1 METDVVYFLGFFVT
15 LIVLIGLSIYSGK
28 KAGKK
33 SGSFTGGGDS
43 SAAIVAGAV
52 IGTLVGGSSTVG
64 TAQLAYNYGL
74 SAWWFTLGGGIGCLI
89 MAIWFV
95 KPLRKKCDGTLTGL
109 IAAEYGPKV
118 GFAATILSSVGIY
131 INIIAQLIAAT
142 AVIAIVIPGV
152 NSFAAA
158 LIAALL
164 MTLYVVFGGVK
175 GTGIVGI
182 LKTVLLYVAAIGGG
196 CIALKLFGGLQPVLD
211 NPNFP
216 HEQYLNLFARGI
228 GKDLGAGVSL
238 VLGVLS
244 TQTYAQA
251 CLSGRSDSEA
261 RKGALISAFMIPP
274 IGVGGI
280 LIGMYMKENCPDLVS
295 AKMAFPQ
302 FVMEYMPSWLGGIV
316 IATLLIAVVGTGA
329 GLALGISTIISRDV
343 VSGTLKKSLDEK
355 KNLQL
360 VRITIIAVLFS
371 AALLTTGSL
380 GDIILDFSFMS
391 MGLRGAVLFVP
402 LMMIL
407 FTKRKIA
414 SQYAFASVIAGP
426 AAVLAGNFIID
437 SFDPLFI
444 GIFVSLIIMIIGYHH
459 ANKSVNLNSKDK

>member
-1 METDVVYFLGFFVT
+1 METDVLYIFGFVIT

-28 KAGKK
+28 KSGKK

-43 SAAIVAGAV
+43 GSVLVAGAI

-64 TAQLAYNYGL
+64 TAQLAYNYGM

-89 MAIWFV
+89 MAVWFV
-95 KPLRKKCDGTLTGL
+95 KPLRNKCDGTLTGL
-109 IAAEYGPKV
+109 IAKAYGSKV

-131 INIIAQLIAAT
+131 INIIAQLIAST
-142 AVIAIVIPGV
+142 AVIAIVIPDIGTF
-152 NSFAAA
+152 SAA
-158 LIAALL
+158 LLAALL

-182 LKTVLLYVAAIGGG
+182 LKTLLLYVAAIGGG
-196 CIALKLFGGLQPVLD
+196 CIALKMFGGLSPIIN
-211 NPNFP
+211 NPNFA
-216 HEQYLNLFARGI
+216 HEQYFNLFARGV

-238 VLGVLS
+238 LLGVLS

-251 CLSGRSDSEA
+251 CMSGKTDAAA

-274 IGVGGI
+274 IGIGGI
-280 LIGMYMKENCPDLVS
+280 LIGMYMKENCPELDS

-302 FVMEYMPSWLGGIV
+302 FVMDYMPPLLGGIV

-329 GLALGISTIISRDV
+329 GLALGISTIINRDV
-343 VSGTLKKSLDEK
+343 IAGTLGKSLDEK
-355 KNLQL
+355 KNLFV
-360 VRITIIAVLFS
+360 VRMTIIIVLFS
-371 AALLTTGSL
+371 AACLTTGSL

-402 LMMIL
+402 MVTVL
-407 FTKRKIA
+407 FIKRKIP
-414 SQYAFASVIAGP
+414 SGYALASVIAGP
-426 AAVLAGNFIID
+426 AAVLIGNFIID

-444 GIFVSLIIMIIGYHH
+444 GILVSILIMAAGY
-459 ANKSVNLNSKDK
+459 AKASN

>member
-1 METDVVYFLGFFVT
+1 METDVVYFFGFFIT

-43 SAAIVAGAV
+43 SAAIVAGAI

-164 MTLYVVFGGVK
+164 MTLYVIFGGVK

-196 CIALKLFGGLQPVLD
+196 CIALKLFGDLQSVLD
-211 NPNFP
+211 NPNFQ
-216 HEQYLNLFARGI
+216 HAQYLNLFARGI

-251 CLSGRSDSEA
+251 CLSGRSDSTDQCVHDPADRRWRHPHRYVHERELPGSGF
-261 RKGALISAFMIPP
+261 RKDGLSAVRHGVYAFMA
-274 IGVGGI
+274 GRHCHCHLADRGGRNR
-280 LIGMYMKENCPDLVS
+280 GRACVRHQYDH
-295 AKMAFPQ
+295 Q
-302 FVMEYMPSWLGGIV
+302 
-316 IATLLIAVVGTGA
+316 
-329 GLALGISTIISRDV
+329 SRCC
-343 VSGTLKKSLDEK
+343 KW
-355 KNLQL
+355 
-360 VRITIIAVLFS
+360 
-371 AALLTTGSL
+371 
-380 GDIILDFSFMS
+380 
-391 MGLRGAVLFVP
+391 
-402 LMMIL
+402 
-407 FTKRKIA
+407 
-414 SQYAFASVIAGP
+414 
-426 AAVLAGNFIID
+426 
-437 SFDPLFI
+437 
-444 GIFVSLIIMIIGYHH
+444 
-459 ANKSVNLNSKDK
+459 NSKKELG

>member
-1 METDVVYFLGFFVT
+1 MNTNILYILGFVITLVT
-15 LIVLIGLSIYSGK
+15 LIGLSIYSGS
-28 KAGKK
+28 KAGRK
-33 SGSFTGGGDS
+33 STSFTGGGDS
-43 SAAIVAGAV
+43 GSVLVAGAI

-95 KPLRKKCDGTLTGL
+95 KPLRAKCDGTLTGL
-109 IAAEYGPKV
+109 IAQEYGSKV

-131 INIIAQLIAAT
+131 INIIAQLIAST
-142 AVIAIVIPGV
+142 AVIAIVVPGIGTLP
-152 NSFAAA
+152 AAM
-158 LIAALL
+158 LAALL

-196 CIALKLFGGLQPVLD
+196 CIALKLFGGVSPIIN
-211 NPNFP
+211 NPNFAP
-216 HEQYLNLFARGI
+216 EQYFNLFARGV
-228 GKDLGAGVSL
+228 GKDLGSGVSL

-251 CLSGRSDSEA
+251 CMSGRTDREA
-261 RKGALISAFMIPP
+261 KKGALISACMIPP
-274 IGVGGI
+274 IGIGGI
-280 LIGMYMKENCPDLVS
+280 MIGMYMKENCPDLES

-302 FVMEYMPSWLGGIV
+302 FVIDYMPPLLGGVV

-343 VSGTLKKSLDEK
+343 VDRKSQAMQDPK
-355 KNLQL
+355 KNLL
-360 VRITIIAVLFS
+360 FVRLTIIVVLFS
-371 AALLTTGSL
+371 AACLTTGSL

-402 LMMIL
+402 LVMVL
-407 FTKRKIA
+407 FAKRKIE
-414 SQYAFASVIAGP
+414 SKYALVAVIAGP
-426 AAVLAGNFIID
+426 AAVLIGNFVID

-444 GIFVSLIIMIIGYHH
+444 GIFVSLVIMCIGY
-459 ANKSVNLNSKDK
+459 AKAGK

>member
-1 METDVVYFLGFFVT
+1 MKTNAAYFFGFFVT
-15 LIVLIGLSIYSGK
+15 LIVLIGLSILSGK

-33 SGSFTGGGDS
+33 SSSFTGGGDS
-43 SAAIVAGAV
+43 SAAIVAGAI

-89 MAIWFV
+89 MALWFV
-95 KPLRKKCDGTLTGL
+95 VPLRKKCSGTLTGL
-109 IAAEYGPKV
+109 IAEEYGPRV

-131 INIIAQLIAAT
+131 INIIAQLIAST

-152 NSFAAA
+152 NSFLAA
-158 LIAALL
+158 LLAALL

-182 LKTVLLYVAAIGGG
+182 LKTILLYVAAIGGG
-196 CIALKLFGGLQPVLD
+196 IIALKLFGGIRPIVD

-216 HEQYLNLFARGI
+216 HEQYLNLFARGV

-238 VLGVLS
+238 ILGVLS

-251 CLSGRSDSEA
+251 CLSGKSDREA

-274 IGVGGI
+274 IGIGGI

-302 FVMEYMPSWLGGIV
+302 FVIDNMPPLLGGIV

-343 VSGTLKKSLDEK
+343 VSGTLKKNLDEK
-355 KNLQL
+355 KNLRL
-360 VRITIIAVLFS
+360 VRLTIMAVLFS
-371 AALLTTGSL
+371 AAFLTTGSL
-380 GDIILDFSFMS
+380 GDIILNFSFMS
-391 MGLRGAVLFVP
+391 MGLRGAVLFIP
-402 LMMIL
+402 LMMVL
-407 FTKRKIA
+407 FTQKKIA
-414 SQYAFASVIAGP
+414 SSYALASVTAGP

-437 SFDPLFI
+437 GFDPLFI
-444 GIFVSLIIMIIGYHH
+444 GIFVSFVIMMVGYHN
-459 ANKSVNLNSKDK
+459 ANKSVNLNMKER